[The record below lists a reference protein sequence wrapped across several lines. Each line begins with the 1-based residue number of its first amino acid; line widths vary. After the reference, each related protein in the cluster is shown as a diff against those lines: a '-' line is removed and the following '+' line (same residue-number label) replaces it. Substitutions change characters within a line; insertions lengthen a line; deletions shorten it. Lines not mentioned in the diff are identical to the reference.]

1 MPRPPQRVNLADASE
16 LRDFGSRTLSPVG
29 LSKESPIWMAT
40 AFGPS
45 LGRFGLVAATYKNA
59 QGWAVAPDSQTDSAL
74 GRQGCFVKLASWGE
88 K

>member
-1 MPRPPQRVNLADASE
+1 
-16 LRDFGSRTLSPVG
+16 
-29 LSKESPIWMAT
+29 MAT

-74 GRQGCFVKLASWGE
+74 GRQGCFVNLASWG
-88 K
+88 KKKSTKNRLKSPPKIMG